1 MGSAM
6 GSSSRS
12 SSEDH
17 ASSDRS
23 SSLES
28 RGARMTA
35 GPDHAETRAAVV
47 VVVEG
52 APSEVGMSGGAAR
65 VPSPHASR
73 A

>member
-1 MGSAM
+1 
-6 GSSSRS
+6 
-12 SSEDH
+12 
-17 ASSDRS
+17 
-23 SSLES
+23 
-28 RGARMTA
+28 MTA